1 MQHYGRYSTI
11 VMYLEHRASTA
22 AFVEFTEYDN
32 VPEIYRKPWVS
43 KSNVRDC
50 VVGGQSHQM
59 YVACCSDSHGPNYR
73 RNKRFEYDTTMKII
87 PSFSLAF
94 LRRLS

>member
-43 KSNVRDC
+43 KSNVR
-50 VVGGQSHQM
+50 G
-59 YVACCSDSHGPNYR
+59 SD
-73 RNKRFEYDTTMKII
+73 KEC
-87 PSFSLAF
+87 
-94 LRRLS
+94 